1 MFPLKSYLIS
11 KRISSQAFLISVLAV
26 FTVILTVTLD
36 SVSLAMTHP
45 DAARNQTVYGQEL
58 IAQSRIPTS
67 DQPSPSSLSDIPTA
81 DTASLFQNNR
91 YAVRVFR
98 QENKAY
104 VNIYD
109 KENKTLTLNT

>member
-45 DAARNQTVYGQEL
+45 DAAIV
-58 IAQSRIPTS
+58 ARI
-67 DQPSPSSLSDIPTA
+67 
-81 DTASLFQNNR
+81 R
-91 YAVRVFR
+91 
-98 QENKAY
+98 
-104 VNIYD
+104 
-109 KENKTLTLNT
+109 LN

>member
-1 MFPLKSYLIS
+1 
-11 KRISSQAFLISVLAV
+11 
-26 FTVILTVTLD
+26 
-36 SVSLAMTHP
+36 LAMTHP